1 MYRLKTL
8 RAREIPWVLKSFI
21 KVSKTMQWKSEQKA
35 SLLLGA
41 FIASLKKELVSVAT
55 WAGFFRKLK
64 SILCYNLELNIIFGM
79 I

>member
-1 MYRLKTL
+1 
-8 RAREIPWVLKSFI
+8 
-21 KVSKTMQWKSEQKA
+21 MQWKSEQKA